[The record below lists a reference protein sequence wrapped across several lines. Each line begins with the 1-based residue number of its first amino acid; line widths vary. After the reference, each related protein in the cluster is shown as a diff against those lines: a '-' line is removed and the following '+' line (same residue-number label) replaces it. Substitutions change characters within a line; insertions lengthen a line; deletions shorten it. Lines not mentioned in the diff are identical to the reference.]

1 MSGGKVKTSNLS
13 KSRHFTVNG
22 LLSANNTLQQQQQN
36 QYNLQPSNDSRNIYN
51 NPYIPP
57 QQQQQQQQLQ
67 QQTQQRTAHLFK
79 ALAASAGG
87 TNSLTHPYDFSNSS
101 TSSNA
106 NNEHQGS
113 SSSEAENAFLT
124 HNNERTPSEQE
135 VNESLFSNK
144 LRRKRLEKECGPEI
158 YVGAVSDGG
167 NRDHRHDDDIRELN
181 HRRAQYVYS
190 NRRSQCLPLKAILKA
205 GATPARS
212 LNVCSTSENQHRIP
226 AICCSAP

>member
-1 MSGGKVKTSNLS
+1 MMSYQKGLKDPSVDRHTSKA

-22 LLSANNTLQQQQQN
+22 LLSANNTLQQQQN

-57 QQQQQQQQLQ
+57 QQQQQQQQQQQLQ

-101 TSSNA
+101 SSSNA

-124 HNNERTPSEQE
+124 HNNGKPG
-135 VNESLFSNK
+135 LW
-144 LRRKRLEKECGPEI
+144 
-158 YVGAVSDGG
+158 
-167 NRDHRHDDDIRELN
+167 
-181 HRRAQYVYS
+181 
-190 NRRSQCLPLKAILKA
+190 ILKMYLLA
-205 GATPARS
+205 ARFLVTTFESISSSAS
-212 LNVCSTSENQHRIP
+212 LANR
-226 AICCSAP
+226 